1 MAHKTEVA
9 EKHKILIRDST
20 LREGMDV
27 PGVFFSQEQRLK
39 IAGFL
44 QRAKVPEMEIVAPG
58 RVFQDAEFAARLKA
72 EKVQAKTSGLVFASA
87 PRFSNEVD
95 ALRRC
100 LDRVDILMPVSK
112 LRKPY
117 DLKVKSRLL
126 LEALDYS
133 LSVFADAGVGF
144 PHSTQ
149 ASPEFLLEISR
160 QGAEKGAQRIVI
172 YDTNGSADPFLIHDM
187 IQNLKAHLEV
197 PVVFHAHNDLGM
209 ATANSLA
216 AVLAGADGLDAT
228 VNGLGDRAGNASL
241 EQIAMILHL
250 RGLETGISLN
260 VLKQLS
266 EAVARE
272 SGIPVPAMAP
282 VVGEFIA
289 THKSPGHLEIP
300 ELFEAFDPSIVGM
313 QRKIAR

>member
-1 MAHKTEVA
+1 
-9 EKHKILIRDST
+9 
-20 LREGMDV
+20 MDV
-27 PGVFFSQEQRLK
+27 PGVFFSQEQRVK

-58 RVFQDAEFAARLKA
+58 RVFQDAEFALRLKA
-72 EKVQAKTSGLVFASA
+72 EKVQTKTSGLVFASA
-87 PRFSNEVD
+87 PRLNDEVD
-95 ALRRC
+95 ALRQC

-117 DLKVKSRLL
+117 DLNVKSRLL

-133 LSVFADAGVGF
+133 LSVFPDAGVGF

-160 QGAEKGAQRIVI
+160 QSVEKGAQRIVI
-172 YDTNGSADPFLIHDM
+172 YDTNGSADPFLIHDLVK
-187 IQNLKAHLEV
+187 NLKAHLEV

-241 EQIAMILHL
+241 EQIAMMLHL
-250 RGLETGISLN
+250 RGLETGISLD

-266 EAVARE
+266 EVVARE

-282 VVGEFIA
+282 VVGESIA